1 MPFLPFAKVIPG
13 GNATILLDN
22 AGLSPRALAAVA
34 PELMGEHH
42 LQAEQVGQI
51 SRLPEASP
59 PAQPPLS
66 TQFATHHLQM
76 MGNEFCVNATR
87 AAAAYMAYCGEMAPV
102 PVSSGTVSGPNSSTY
117 GCFFSFFS
125 VSGQPDPLPV
135 FAALNEPSL
144 FAGLDCFAKAKERFL
159 PSCPEF
165 PVKIPHSEWFTATCI
180 PYNAH
185 SPSSGGRIVSPQ
197 AGVYGVQLPG
207 ITHLL
212 VDTAVHGLPE
222 QNAWKQESARWRQ
235 AHESGS
241 EAAFGVIWYTR
252 MADGYSILPAVFVRA
267 INSEFLET
275 ACGSASLA
283 VALLHKQKSKAT
295 PAFINAPACPSGV
308 SILQPSGKTLT
319 VLCTENHAWVIGP
332 TLIAAHGITWCH

>member
-51 SRLPEASP
+51 SRLPEGST

-87 AAAAYMAYCGEMAPV
+87 AAAAYMAYCGEMTPV
-102 PVSSGTVSGPNSSTY
+102 PVSPGTVPGPISNTY
-117 GCFFSFFS
+117 ACFFSFFS

-135 FAALNEPSL
+135 FAALNEASL
-144 FAGLDCFAKAKERFL
+144 FASLDCFAKAKERFI
-159 PSCPEF
+159 PACPEF
-165 PVKIPHSEWFTATCI
+165 PVRNPHSEWITATRI
-180 PYNAH
+180 PCTSHA
-185 SPSSGGRIVSPQ
+185 SMATGFITSPQ
-197 AGVYGVQLPG
+197 PGVHGVHLSG

-252 MADGYSILPAVFVRA
+252 TTEGYSIFPAVFVRA
-267 INSEFLET
+267 TNSEFLET

-283 VALLHKQKSKAT
+283 VALLHKQKKRAT
-295 PAFINAPACPSGV
+295 PIFINTPACPTGV

-319 VLCTENHAWVIGP
+319 VFCTENHAWVIGP
-332 TLIAAHGITWCH
+332 TLIAAHGITWCR